1 MKLLRPTL
9 VSLVIVGLS
18 APSFAGDV
26 QDSIAR
32 AAQTQPKEQE
42 QRPPQKIDKAYL
54 VSGASLFVVGMSMAV
69 YGFLHTSGGEFVSGA
84 VSKESK
90 TGLGAAGLAVAGA
103 GGAILFLGARHAKHA
118 PSVTVGPGGIT
129 VNKRIAW

>member
-9 VSLVIVGLS
+9 ISLVIIGLS
-18 APSFAGDV
+18 VPSFAGDF

-32 AAQTQPKEQE
+32 AAQTQPREQE
-42 QRPPQKIDKAYL
+42 QRPPQKMDKAYL

-103 GGAILFLGARHAKHA
+103 GGAILYWGAHKAKSA
-118 PSVTVGPGGIT
+118 PSVTFGPKT
-129 VNKRIAW
+129 FKVSKQLTW

>member
-9 VSLVIVGLS
+9 VSLMIVGVS
-18 APSFAGDV
+18 APGFAGDL

-32 AAQTQPKEQE
+32 AAQTQPREQE

-54 VSGASLFVVGMSMAV
+54 VPGAGLFVAGMSMAV
-69 YGFLHTSGGEFVSGA
+69 YGFLHTTGGEFVSGS
-84 VSKESK
+84 VSKESN

-103 GGAILFLGARHAKHA
+103 GGAILFFGAHHAKHA
-118 PSVTVGPGGIT
+118 PSVSVGPGGVT

>member
-9 VSLVIVGLS
+9 VWLVIVGLS
-18 APSFAGDV
+18 APGYAGDL

-32 AAQTQPKEQE
+32 AAQTQPQQQE
-42 QRPPQKIDKAYL
+42 QRPPQKMDKAYL
-54 VSGASLFVVGMSMAV
+54 VSGASLFIVGMSMAV

-90 TGLGAAGLAVAGA
+90 TGLGAAGLAIAGA
-103 GGAILFLGARHAKHA
+103 GGAVLYWGAHKAKRA
-118 PSVTVGPGGIT
+118 PSVTFGPKT
-129 VNKRIAW
+129 FKVSKQLTW